1 MNLQNLIQIANNE
14 AEFKKEL
21 IKIKH
26 EMGMDVNKI
35 KELIS
40 DVDIW
45 CKNAIEMYSCNMNH
59 NYYIMHADY
68 FCMFVLRVSLNEVLQ
83 KHNLC
88 KKAIL
93 KLTNELYTD
102 EIEQLDRIF
111 IHAVY
116 TVFEDGFD
124 RHQIQTKTSVDA
136 DFLHA
141 TNAILFD
148 LNLSI
153 IEKLC
158 YKKPYIFFGDSTSH
172 TSLPNLNIIILNSN
186 EFYVDGILQIKDLY
200 LILINVLIENTMT
213 ILFDEILTEGNKRE
227 LMSEYTVSNL
237 DELKISIGQ
246 DIGLY
251 LTEKEITQGIKFVRK
266 FSKENAN
273 LDMQIKNRLDKIMNE
288 KNKMSNA
295 KNTYEQK
302 WKN

>member
-1 MNLQNLIQIANNE
+1 MNLQNLIKVANNE

-21 IKIKH
+21 MNIKH
-26 EMGMDVNKI
+26 EIGMDINKI

-40 DVDIW
+40 DVDTW
-45 CKNAIEMYSCNMNH
+45 CKNAIEMYSCNMNN

-68 FCMFVLRVSLNEVLQ
+68 FCMFILRVALNEVFQ
-83 KHNLC
+83 KHHLC

-93 KLTNELYTD
+93 KLTNELHTD

-111 IHAVY
+111 IHTIY
-116 TVFEDGFD
+116 TIFDDGFD
-124 RHQIQTKTSVDA
+124 HYEMQAKMSIDS
-136 DFLHA
+136 DFLHT

-158 YKKPYIFFGDSTSH
+158 NKKPYIFFGDSITH

-186 EFYVDGILQIKDLY
+186 AFHVDGIFQIKDLY

-213 ILFDEILTEGNKRE
+213 ILFDEILTEKNKTE
-227 LMSEYTVSNL
+227 LMSEYIVFNL
-237 DELKISIGQ
+237 DELKIRIGQ

-251 LTEKEITQGIKFVRK
+251 LTEKEITQGIKLVRK

-273 LDMQIKNRLDKIMNE
+273 LDIQVKNQLETIMKGN
-288 KNKMSNA
+288 NRISNA
-295 KNTYEQK
+295 KKTYKQK